1 MKISSLAL
9 MALLAISTAA
19 AAEGPKTNP
28 PPSIQLRA
36 FGNFDLKAMNQPQL
50 KDGAASK
57 AADTLR
63 EHFDTTVKPVID
75 GWKGSSA
82 QPGDRTLNIQPE
94 LVEMHFVGGKARF
107 WAGAFAGNSFVTLRI
122 KLTDAV
128 SGEVIGEP
136 EFFQRAN
143 AVGGAWTVGKTD
155 KDMLKRVVTLVANYL
170 TSNYDEAIGGPT
182 GRD

>member
-1 MKISSLAL
+1 MKISFLAL
-9 MALLAISTAA
+9 IALLAVSTTA

-28 PPSIQLRA
+28 APGIQLRA
-36 FGNFDLKAMNQPQL
+36 FGNFDLKPMSQPEL

-63 EHFDTTVKPVID
+63 QHIDSTVKPVVD
-75 GWKGSSA
+75 GWTSAGSK
-82 QPGDRTLNIQPE
+82 QGDRTLIIQPE

-107 WAGAFAGNSFVTLRI
+107 WAGALAGNSFVTLRI
-122 KLTDAV
+122 RLTDAA
-128 SGEVIGEP
+128 SGELIGEP

-143 AVGGAWTVGKTD
+143 AMGGAWTVGKTD
-155 KDMLKRVVTLVANYL
+155 KDMLKRVVTLVSNYL